1 MIGDSVAVVDLPVVA
16 PAADTFSSRANAV
29 AHAEERAKQ
38 SRRDRQEAF
47 PLARSLLSIIVD
59 ASSSDDSFTLLEYF
73 VGDEN
78 GGTKQEATEAS

>member
-1 MIGDSVAVVDLPVVA
+1 MIGDSVAVVDLPVVV
-16 PAADTFSSRANAV
+16 PVADTFSSRANAV
-29 AHAEERAKQ
+29 AHAEEKAKQ

-47 PLARSLLSIIVD
+47 PLARSLFSIIEE
-59 ASSSDDSFTLLEYF
+59 SSSDDSFTLLEYF